1 MLTRPQRKHG
11 PKAEMNVVPYIDV
24 MLVLLVIFM
33 VTAPMLTQ
41 GVKIELP
48 KVAAEALAT
57 DTRQQILTLSVKAD
71 GGYYWN
77 LGDELDIRQ
86 QTDSAVT
93 LEEMS
98 AKVMQVVAARSDTQV
113 YIRADDNAGYGRVVA
128 AMAVLQK
135 GGVSHLGLVTEAPQ

>member
-1 MLTRPQRKHG
+1 MRKPAKKHG

-48 KVAAEALAT
+48 KVASEALAT
-57 DTRQQILTLSVKAD
+57 DSQQQILTLSVKAE

-77 LGDELDIRQ
+77 LGGELDTQ
-86 QTDSAVT
+86 HQTDSAVT
-93 LEEMS
+93 LEEMRGKI
-98 AKVMQVVAARSDTQV
+98 AQVVSARSDTQV
-113 YIRADDNAGYGRVVA
+113 YIRADQDAGYGSVVA
-128 AMAVLQK
+128 AMAALQQ
-135 GGVSHLGLVTEAPQ
+135 GGVSNLGLVTEAPQ